1 MTTRIY
7 RYEVPVDDGWYPI
20 RCGPPLHVGCRRAGI
35 IEFWAHPLPEDQPVP
50 MRSYRVYGT
59 GQEMPS
65 HGITYCGTALTPG
78 GIYVWHLVS
87 KLAVSS

>member
-20 RCGPPLHVGCRRAGI
+20 RSATPLYVDCRDPRVV
-35 IEFWAHPLPEDQPVP
+35 EFWAFALDDDDPVP

-59 GQEMPS
+59 GQDIPAS
-65 HGITYCGTALTPG
+65 GVQYTGTALAPHG
-78 GIYVWHLVS
+78 LVWHLLS
-87 KLAVSS
+87 KLAVS